1 MSTLFLSAL
10 GGCTADDNTVSPPNF
25 HDAGDATIVDG
36 GSSETSVTDGA
47 SPDGAI
53 DAPTDTGP
61 VQDGGPVTY
70 TVPASGG
77 SVSVQGAHTAIT
89 FAFPASAAGKTV
101 TLAPAL
107 AASIGWSSDFT
118 DVIAMTP
125 DGTTFIDPVLVTPAS
140 KQLLVMSAPTGSTKG
155 VPELLPLATSGAG
168 FLLTH
173 FSSLAIVDP
182 AVSCDSTN
190 GWQSFAADP
199 FCTKYGGAASTRLAF
214 NCKSYKFC
222 AIVAA
227 SCCVAPGTT
236 RTDCELGDNN
246 LYLAT
251 QPTDSSG
258 GLYPYCGTD
267 AGARPTCPA
276 ATTTTIGDAGAS
288 GGSCTAT
295 TGFRGDTYSLTC
307 SPTADT
313 DGGQACI
320 CSKNGAL
327 HDLAS
332 GDNACATPSGALS
345 NCMLG
350 GCNPQ

>member
-1 MSTLFLSAL
+1 MALAISTLGA
-10 GGCTADDNTVSPPNF
+10 CTADDATVSPPNH
-25 HDAGDATIVDG
+25 HDAGSDATLVDG
-36 GSSETSVTDGA
+36 GPADVITNDGTTKDSGDA
-47 SPDGAI
+47 SIDQGAVE
-53 DAPTDTGP
+53 A
-61 VQDGGPVTY
+61 GGPVTY

-89 FAFPASAAGKTV
+89 FAFPASAAGKTL
-101 TLAPAL
+101 TLTPAL
-107 AASIGWSSDFT
+107 AASIGWSNDFS

-125 DGTTFIDPVLVTPAS
+125 DGTTFIDPVVVTPAS
-140 KQLLVMSAPTGSTKG
+140 KQLLVMSTATGSTKG
-155 VPELLPLATSGAG
+155 VPEMLPLAPSGTG

-182 AVSCDSTN
+182 ALSCDTTS
-190 GWQSFAADP
+190 GWESLANDP
-199 FCTKYGGAASTRLAF
+199 LCTKYGGAATTRLAF
-214 NCKSYKFC
+214 NCKAYKFC

-227 SCCVAPGTT
+227 SCCVPPGTT
-236 RTDCELGDNN
+236 RTDCEIGDNN

-251 QPTDSSG
+251 QSTDSSG
-258 GLYPYCGTD
+258 GQYPYCGTD

-276 ATTTTIGDAGAS
+276 ATSTTIGDGGAA

-313 DGGQACI
+313 DGGQACV
-320 CSKNGAL
+320 CSKNGSL

-332 GDNACATPSGALS
+332 GENACATLSGSLS